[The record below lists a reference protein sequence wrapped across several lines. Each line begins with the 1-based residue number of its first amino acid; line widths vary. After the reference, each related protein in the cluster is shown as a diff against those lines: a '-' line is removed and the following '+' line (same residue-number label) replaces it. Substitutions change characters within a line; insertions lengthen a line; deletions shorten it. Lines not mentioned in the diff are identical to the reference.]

1 MQIFKVLAF
10 EAILFTF
17 SRMKLSLKSL
27 FKLVEFTWEKLI
39 ILGLLRGRSPLP
51 FMKIDKKCSDF
62 GKKNPASVYQWII
75 QSSRETWKFFIAEP
89 FFCMSYINCLSKC
102 PYSKKPVLPQKI
114 PGFAP
119 LTLILIFHPNFHPN
133 IWVFANLPIY
143 RKLID
148 DNTYLVFR
156 KPRII
161 CSVLFWRRYK
171 IVSPYQYL
179 R

>member
-39 ILGLLRGRSPLP
+39 ILGLLQGRSPLP
-51 FMKIDKKCSDF
+51 FMKIDKKCPDF
-62 GKKNPASVYQWII
+62 GKKALPVCTNGLFNLREKHEIFLLRNPS
-75 QSSRETWKFFIAEP
+75 FD
-89 FFCMSYINCLSKC
+89 INCLSKC
-102 PYSKKPVLPQKI
+102 PYSKKPVLPRKI

-119 LTLILIFHPNFHPN
+119 LTLILLFHPNFHPN
-133 IWVFANLPIY
+133 IWVFANLPIC

-148 DNTYLVFR
+148 DNTNLVFR
-156 KPRII
+156 KLRII

-179 R
+179 H